1 VEWRRGATPASY
13 FRSIYLRGRV
23 REEAVRKLGL
33 AVALTGL
40 ALVPVLAV
48 ADVGPPAHMQ
58 VTEKS
63 PGLYAVQWR
72 VPKALPS
79 RAVPSPLLPET
90 CRPVGERSVVD
101 QPWAWLLSRD
111 WRCDAGLA
119 GQEIGIR
126 YPFPDLSLTTVI
138 RVDLLSG
145 DRFAHVFSP
154 GEGAWR
160 VPEGTAPPDPVLGA
174 QRAVLAGAAHALGG
188 WIHLALVLVLT
199 LLGGLALP
207 IRLVTVFT
215 LGQLSAVVLSSAVGA
230 SLPAGLAEIGLAIGV
245 VLLAREALRETGER
259 KSLEALVSV
268 AGLVH
273 GLGLAALLAGY
284 LGAGPGFGSLVV
296 ATLGMDAVH
305 LIGAAGVA
313 AFLQLAVRPLAGMR
327 ARRAL
332 AYAAGASGMALALSL
347 AFGGHVSSASATA
360 SESIPGQVASSRA
373 AGPAASRR
381 LAPSAPDA
389 AIRSFLAV
397 EPFEVRHEVMLRLRY
412 LSTALGLEAGSTL
425 AIEDQQ
431 SVTDSLVRLVLGRTR
446 VVVDGAAPDPVVRRV
461 DFMTVD
467 PTGALPRP
475 TPVPESVAE
484 AIIGVVVTY
493 PTDGMPAHVLLAW
506 DPFPEMV
513 TDLPAT
519 VIDPENTSSATLTPS
534 GASIEWENALVEDP
548 IPSVAAVEVEP
559 TWIPIPLLTV
569 PLLLV
574 SAILFVSG
582 LRGRRRPA
590 SVALARVVLA
600 AAFVVGPVAQT
611 AVAVPGSAGRVP
623 SERQA
628 RRILAGLLPNVY
640 RALEFKEEEAI
651 YDRLAVSVTG
661 ETLTDVYLEQRR
673 ALEIEERGGAQA
685 RVETLEVQEVRDIER
700 AGDGFA
706 VRGLWTVGG
715 MVTHFGH
722 RHFRQ
727 NRYDA
732 RVGIEPVEGTWK
744 IRSIEV
750 LEQERVR

>member
-1 VEWRRGATPASY
+1 MK
-13 FRSIYLRGRV
+13 
-23 REEAVRKLGL
+23 KLGL
-33 AVALTGL
+33 VVGLAVL
-40 ALVPVLAV
+40 ALVPVLAL

-72 VPKALPS
+72 VSKALPA
-79 RAVPSPLLPET
+79 RAVPTPVLPET

-101 QPWAWLLSRD
+101 QPGAWLLSRD
-111 WRCDAGLA
+111 WRCDASLA
-119 GQEIGIR
+119 GQEVGIR

-138 RVDLLSG
+138 RVELLSG

-154 GEGAWR
+154 GEGTWR
-160 VPEGTAPPDPVLGA
+160 VPEGTAPPDPVVGA
-174 QRAVLAGAAHALGG
+174 QRAVVAGATHAIGS
-188 WIHLALVLVLT
+188 WIHLGLVLVLA
-199 LLGGLALP
+199 LFAGFALP
-207 IRLVTVFT
+207 VRLVTFFT
-215 LGQLSAVVLSSAVGA
+215 LGQLTAVALSSAVGA
-230 SLPAGLAEIGLAIGV
+230 SLPAGPAEIGLAIGV
-245 VLLAREALRETGER
+245 ALLAREALRSPGER
-259 KSLEALVSV
+259 RSLESLVSA

-273 GLGLAALLAGY
+273 GLGLGALLAQD

-296 ATLGMDAVH
+296 AALGMDAVH
-305 LIGAAGVA
+305 LLGVA
-313 AFLQLAVRPLAGMR
+313 GLVALLRLVARPLAGKR
-327 ARRAL
+327 ARTGL
-332 AYAAGASGMALALSL
+332 AYAVGASGMALALSI
-347 AFGGHVSSASATA
+347 AFGGQVSSALATG
-360 SESIPGQVASSRA
+360 SGSILGQGASSPA

-389 AIRSFLAV
+389 AIQSFLAV
-397 EPFEVRHEVMLRLRY
+397 EPFEVRHEVMLRLGG
-412 LSTALGLEAGSTL
+412 LSPVLGLDPESML
-425 AIEDQQ
+425 RIEDQQ

-446 VVVDGAAPDPVVRRV
+446 VVVDGSALDPVLRRA
-461 DFMTVD
+461 DFMMVD

-475 TPVPESVAE
+475 SPVPEDVAQ
-484 AIIGVVVTY
+484 AVVGVVVTY
-493 PTDGMPAHVLLAW
+493 PTGGMPEHALLAW
-506 DPFPEMV
+506 DPFPEFV
-513 TDLPAT
+513 TEVPTT

-548 IPSVAAVEVEP
+548 IPSVAAIEVEP
-559 TWIPIPLLTV
+559 ARIPIPLLSL
-569 PLLLV
+569 PLLLISAILLV
-574 SAILFVSG
+574 SA
-582 LRGRRRPA
+582 LRGRMRPA
-590 SVALARVVLA
+590 SVALARIVLA
-600 AAFVVGPVAQT
+600 AAIVVGPVVQT

-640 RALEFKEEEAI
+640 RALEFKEEAAI

-661 ETLTDVYLEQRR
+661 ETLTDVYLQQRR
-673 ALEIEERGGAQA
+673 ALEVEERGGAQA
-685 RVETLEVQEVRDIER
+685 RVETVEVQEAWDIER
-700 AGDGFA
+700 TADGFS
-706 VRGLWTVGG
+706 VRGEWTVGG

>member
-1 VEWRRGATPASY
+1 MAPASS
-13 FRSIYLRGRV
+13 FRSISFRGLACEDV
-23 REEAVRKLGL
+23 VKKLGL
-33 AVALTGL
+33 AVGLAVL
-40 ALVPVLAV
+40 ALVPVLAL

-72 VPKALPS
+72 VPKALPA
-79 RAVPSPLLPET
+79 RAVPTPVLPET

-101 QPWAWLLSRD
+101 QPGAWLLSRD
-111 WRCDAGLA
+111 WRCDASLA
-119 GQEIGIR
+119 GQEVGIR

-174 QRAVLAGAAHALGG
+174 QRAVVAGAAHAVGS
-188 WIHLALVLVLT
+188 WIHLGLVLVLA
-199 LLGGLALP
+199 LMGGLALP
-207 IRLVTVFT
+207 VRLVTFFT
-215 LGQLSAVVLSSAVGA
+215 IGQLTAVALSSAVGT
-230 SLPAGLAEIGLAIGV
+230 SLPAGPAEIGLAIGV
-245 VLLAREALRETGER
+245 ALLAREALRSPGER
-259 KSLEALVSV
+259 RSLEALVSA

-273 GLGLAALLAGY
+273 GLGLAALLAEG

-305 LIGAAGVA
+305 LLGVA
-313 AFLQLAVRPLAGMR
+313 GLVALLRLVARPLAGRR
-327 ARRAL
+327 ARTGL
-332 AYAAGASGMALALSL
+332 AYAAGASGMALALSI
-347 AFGGHVSSASATA
+347 AFGGQVSSASATG
-360 SESIPGQVASSRA
+360 SGTILGQGASSPA

-389 AIRSFLAV
+389 AIQSFLAV
-397 EPFEVRHEVMLRLRY
+397 EPFEVRHEVMLRLHG
-412 LSTALGLEAGSTL
+412 LSTALGLDPESTL
-425 AIEDQQ
+425 GIEDQQ
-431 SVTDSLVRLVLGRTR
+431 SVTDSIVRLVLGRTR
-446 VVVDGAAPDPVVRRV
+446 VVVDGTALDPVVR
-461 DFMTVD
+461 
-467 PTGALPRP
+467 GALPRP
-475 TPVPESVAE
+475 SPVPEDVAQ
-484 AIIGVVVTY
+484 AVVGVVVTY
-493 PTDGMPAHVLLAW
+493 PTGGMPERVLLAW
-506 DPFPEMV
+506 DPFPEFV
-513 TDLPAT
+513 TDLPTT

-534 GASIEWENALVEDP
+534 GVSIEWENELVEDP
-548 IPSVAAVEVEP
+548 IPSVAAVPVEP
-559 TWIPIPLLTV
+559 ARIPFPLLSL
-569 PLLLV
+569 PLLLI

-590 SVALARVVLA
+590 SVALARIVLA
-600 AAFVVGPVAQT
+600 AAIVVGPVVQT
-611 AVAVPGSAGRVP
+611 AVAVPGSAGRIP

-628 RRILAGLLPNVY
+628 RRILSGLLPNVY
-640 RALEFKEEEAI
+640 RALEFREDAAI

-661 ETLTDVYLEQRR
+661 ETLTDVYLQQRR
-673 ALEIEERGGAQA
+673 ALEVEERGGAQA
-685 RVETLEVQEVRDIER
+685 RVETVEVQEARDIER
-700 AGDGFA
+700 AGNGFS
-706 VRGLWTVGG
+706 VRGEWTVGG

-750 LEQERVR
+750 LEQERLR

>member
-1 VEWRRGATPASY
+1 
-13 FRSIYLRGRV
+13 
-23 REEAVRKLGL
+23 
-33 AVALTGL
+33 
-40 ALVPVLAV
+40 
-48 ADVGPPAHMQ
+48 MQ

-72 VPKALPS
+72 VPKALPA
-79 RAVPSPLLPET
+79 RAVPTPVLPET

-101 QPWAWLLSRD
+101 QPGAWLLSRD
-111 WRCDAGLA
+111 WRCDASLA
-119 GQEIGIR
+119 GQEVGIR

-154 GEGAWR
+154 GEGTWR

-174 QRAVLAGAAHALGG
+174 QRAVVAGAAHAIGS
-188 WIHLALVLVLT
+188 WIHLGLVLVLA
-199 LLGGLALP
+199 LMGGLALP
-207 IRLVTVFT
+207 VRLVTLFT
-215 LGQLSAVVLSSAVGA
+215 LGQLTAVALSSAVGT
-230 SLPAGLAEIGLAIGV
+230 SLPAGPAEIGLAIGV
-245 VLLAREALRETGER
+245 ALLAREALRSPGER
-259 KSLEALVSV
+259 RSLEALVSA

-273 GLGLAALLAGY
+273 GLGLGRLLAEGI
-284 LGAGPGFGSLVV
+284 GAGPGFGSLVV

-305 LIGAAGVA
+305 LLGVA
-313 AFLQLAVRPLAGMR
+313 GLVALLRLAARPLAGRR
-327 ARRAL
+327 ARTGL
-332 AYAAGASGMALALSL
+332 AYAAGASGMALALSI
-347 AFGGHVSSASATA
+347 AFGGQVSSASATGSA
-360 SESIPGQVASSRA
+360 SILGQGASSAA
-373 AGPAASRR
+373 AGPAASQR

-389 AIRSFLAV
+389 AIQSFLAV
-397 EPFEVRHEVMLRLRY
+397 EPFEVRHEVMLRLGG
-412 LSTALGLEAGSTL
+412 LSPVLGLDPESTL
-425 AIEDQQ
+425 GIEDQQ

-446 VVVDGAAPDPVVRRV
+446 VVVDGSALDPVMRRA
-461 DFMTVD
+461 DFMMVD

-475 TPVPESVAE
+475 SPVPEDVAQ
-484 AIIGVVVTY
+484 AVVGVVVTY
-493 PTDGMPAHVLLAW
+493 PTGGMPEHVVLAW

-513 TDLPAT
+513 TDLPTT

-534 GASIEWENALVEDP
+534 EASIEWENALVEDP

-559 TWIPIPLLTV
+559 ARIPIPLLSL
-569 PLLLV
+569 PLLLI

-582 LRGRRRPA
+582 LRGRRHPA
-590 SVALARVVLA
+590 SVALARIALA
-600 AAFVVGPVAQT
+600 AAIVVGPVVQT

-661 ETLTDVYLEQRR
+661 ETLTDVYLQQRR
-673 ALEIEERGGAQA
+673 ALEVEERGGAQA
-685 RVETLEVQEVRDIER
+685 RVETVEVQEARDIKR
-700 AGDGFA
+700 AGNGFS
-706 VRGLWTVGG
+706 VRGEWTVGG

-732 RVGIEPVEGTWK
+732 RVGIEPVDGTWK

-750 LEQERVR
+750 LEQERLR